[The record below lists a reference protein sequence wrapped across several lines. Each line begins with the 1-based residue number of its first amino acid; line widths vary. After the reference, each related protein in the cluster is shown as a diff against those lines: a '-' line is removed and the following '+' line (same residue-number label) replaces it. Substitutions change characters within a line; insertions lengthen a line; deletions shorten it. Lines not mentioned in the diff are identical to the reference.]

1 MKMKPHRDLGLGIR
15 DSRVSRRAILKSAG
29 ALVVSFSLA
38 PSEIF
43 GQAVATLVGNP
54 PKDVDGW
61 LVINTDGTVTALTG
75 KCEMGQGLYTAQTQL
90 VAEELGVELH
100 RVKLIQC
107 ITGVTPDQGVT
118 SGAQSH
124 PQNFNHANLALAAAT
139 AREALLQMASKQ
151 WDVPVDRLTA
161 GNGVVR
167 HGTRVISYG
176 ELIGGKQFNLT
187 LNPSAKRKAPRE
199 WTIMGNPVKRLDM
212 PEMVTG
218 RFEFVHNVRVPGMV
232 HGRVV
237 RPPTVGATVASVD
250 ESSVSGMPGFIKVV
264 TKKDFVG
271 VVCEKQW
278 QAVQA
283 ANRLKVSWTPGP
295 KLPPQA
301 TFYDHMRKQ
310 PSRDTLLVDSRDVDA
325 MLTKAAQVVRSTYL
339 HPYHMHG
346 SVGASCAVADV
357 KADSATVWSPTQGVY
372 PQRDS
377 CAMVLGMKPQQVK
390 VIYTRGSGCY
400 GINGADTVSYDAAL
414 LSQAVGRPVRV
425 QLSRKDEM
433 VHENF
438 GLAFVVDQRV
448 GLDAAGNIVAWDY
461 EAWSPTRGGRPGHTL
476 PGNQVTGY
484 LAGFQPAAFVP
495 RSPAPPPAGPLANG
509 SNVVPSY
516 VTGTVNGAAGGTGIV
531 TSERMLS
538 RVVESPFWTGPLRS
552 PNRLQNTFAHECMM
566 DELAFAAKAD
576 PVEFRLRH
584 LRDPRLRAVV
594 QAAAKAATWQA
605 RPSPADIARLKSSP
619 TGASAVGLATSQVGL
634 DFSRAKSRTLSGRGI
649 SCVLY
654 EGDNGYCAM
663 VAEVDVHLDTGVV
676 DVTRLV
682 MALDSGPISNPDG
695 LRNQAEGGALHGMSR
710 ALFEEVM
717 WDDEKVTS
725 VDWRTYRTFP
735 VGFKIPKLDTVLI
748 NSMEA
753 EACGAGETS
762 ITVTAAAI
770 GNAIFDA
777 TGVRVREV
785 PFTPERLL
793 RQLRTN

>member
-1 MKMKPHRDLGLGIR
+1 M
-15 DSRVSRRAILKSAG
+15 LKAGG
-29 ALVVSFSLA
+29 ALVVSFALS
-38 PSEIF
+38 PSNVF
-43 GQAVATLVGNP
+43 GQAVATLVGSP
-54 PKDVDGW
+54 PKELDGW
-61 LVINTDGTVTALTG
+61 LSIAADGTVTAFTG

-90 VAEELGVELH
+90 VAEELGVTMD

-107 ITGVTPDQGVT
+107 ITGTTPDQGVT

-139 AREALLQMASKQ
+139 ARETLVHMASRQ
-151 WDVPVDRLTA
+151 WGIPAERLTP

-167 HGTRVISYG
+167 YQERTISYG
-176 ELIGGKQFNLT
+176 ELIGGKKFDIA
-187 LNPSAKRKAPRE
+187 LNPNARRKAPRE
-199 WTIMGNPVKRLDM
+199 WTILGNPIRRLDM

-218 RFEFVHNVRVPGMV
+218 RFEYAHNVRVPGMV

-250 ESSVSGMPGFIKVV
+250 ESSVSAMPGFIKVV
-264 TKKDFVG
+264 VKKDFVG

-283 ANRLKVSWTPGP
+283 ANQLKVQWKPGP

-301 TFYDHMRKQ
+301 SFYDHMRTL
-310 PSRDTLLVDSRDVDA
+310 PSRDTYLVDSKDVDA
-325 MLTKAAQVVRSTYL
+325 TLAKAAQVVRSTYL

-346 SVGASCAVADV
+346 SIGASCAVADV

-390 VIYTRGSGCY
+390 VIYARGSGCY

-433 VHENF
+433 AHENF

-448 GLDAAGNIVAWDY
+448 GLDTAGNIIAWDY
-461 EAWSPTRGGRPGHTL
+461 EAWSPTRGGRPGHTQ
-476 PGNQVTGY
+476 PGNQISGY
-484 LAGFQPAAFVP
+484 LTGFQPASFAP
-495 RSPAPPPAGPLANG
+495 RTPAPAPVGPLANG

-516 VTGTVNGAAGGTGIV
+516 VTGTVDGVAGGTGTV
-531 TSERMLS
+531 KCERMLS
-538 RVVESPFWTGPLRS
+538 RIVESPFWTGPLRS
-552 PNRLQNTFAHECMM
+552 PSRLQNTFAHECMF
-566 DELAFAAKAD
+566 DELAAAVKAD
-576 PVEFRLRH
+576 PVEYRLRH

-594 QAAAKAATWQA
+594 QTAAKAANWQP
-605 RPSPADIARLKSSP
+605 RPSPRTP
-619 TGASAVGLATSQVGL
+619 NGEGGTGTGTRNRVVE
-634 DFSRAKSRTLSGRGI
+634 GRGVA
-649 SCVLY
+649 CVLY
-654 EGDNGYCAM
+654 EGDNGYCSM
-663 VAEVDVHLDTGVV
+663 IAEVDVHLDTGVV
-676 DVTRLV
+676 DVKRIV

-710 ALFEEVM
+710 ALFEEVT

-735 VGFKIPKLDTVLI
+735 VGFKIPKLETVLI
-748 NSMEA
+748 NTMEA

-777 TGVRVREV
+777 TGVRLRQV
-785 PFTPERLL
+785 PFTPERIKQALL
-793 RQLRTN
+793 R

>member
-1 MKMKPHRDLGLGIR
+1 MNG
-15 DSRVSRRAILKSAG
+15 VSRRAVLKAGG
-29 ALVVSFSLA
+29 ALVVSFALS
-38 PSEIF
+38 PSDVF
-43 GQAVATLVGNP
+43 GQAVATLVGSP
-54 PKDVDGW
+54 PKELDGW
-61 LVINTDGTVTALTG
+61 LSIASDGTVTAFTG

-90 VAEELGVELH
+90 VAEELGVTMD

-107 ITGVTPDQGVT
+107 ITGTTPDQGVT

-139 AREALLQMASKQ
+139 ARETLVQMASKQ
-151 WDVPVDRLTA
+151 WGIPAERLTP

-167 HGTRVISYG
+167 HQERTISYG
-176 ELIGGKQFNLT
+176 ELIGGKKFDIA
-187 LNPSAKRKAPRE
+187 LNPNAKRKAPRE
-199 WTIMGNPVKRLDM
+199 WTILGNPIKRLDM

-218 RFEFVHNVRVPGMV
+218 RFEYAHNVRVPGMV

-237 RPPTVGATVASVD
+237 RPPTVGATVASPVSD
-250 ESSVSGMPGFIKVV
+250 IESSVSAMPGFIKVV
-264 TKKDFVG
+264 VKKDFVG

-283 ANRLKVSWTPGP
+283 ANQMKVQWNAGP

-301 TFYDHMRKQ
+301 SFYDHMRTL
-310 PSRDTLLVDSRDVDA
+310 PSRDTYLVDSKDVDA
-325 MLTKAAQVVRSTYL
+325 TLAKAAQVVRSTYL

-346 SVGASCAVADV
+346 SIGASCAVADV

-390 VIYTRGSGCY
+390 VIYARGSGCY

-433 VHENF
+433 AHENF

-448 GLDAAGNIVAWDY
+448 GLDAAGNIIGWDY
-461 EAWSPTRGGRPGHTL
+461 EAWSPTRGGRPGHTQ
-476 PGNQVTGY
+476 PGNQISGY
-484 LAGFQPAAFVP
+484 LTGFQPAAFAP
-495 RSPAPPPAGPLANG
+495 RTPAPPPVGPLANG

-516 VTGTVNGAAGGTGIV
+516 VSGTVDGVAGGTGTV
-531 TSERMLS
+531 KCERMLS
-538 RVVESPFWTGPLRS
+538 RIVESPFWTGPLRS
-552 PNRLQNTFAHECMM
+552 PSRLQNTFAHECML
-566 DELAFAAKAD
+566 DELAAAVKAD
-576 PVEFRLRH
+576 PVEYRLRH

-594 QAAAKAATWQA
+594 QAAAKAANWRP
-605 RPSPADIARLKSSP
+605 RPSPGSQNGEPGTGTGPKNRVAR
-619 TGASAVGLATSQVGL
+619 
-634 DFSRAKSRTLSGRGI
+634 GRGV

-654 EGDNGYCAM
+654 EGDNGYCSM
-663 VAEVDVHLDTGVV
+663 IAEVEVHLDSGIVNV
-676 DVTRLV
+676 NRIV

-710 ALFEEVM
+710 ALFEEVT
-717 WDDEKVTS
+717 WDEEKVTS

-735 VGFKIPKLDTVLI
+735 VGFKIPKLETVLI
-748 NSMEA
+748 NTLEA

-777 TGVRVREV
+777 TGVRLRQV
-785 PFTPERLL
+785 PFTPERIKQALV
-793 RQLRTN
+793 R

>member
-1 MKMKPHRDLGLGIR
+1 MTASRREWDS
-15 DSRVSRRAILKSAG
+15 DSRLSRRAMLKGTG
-29 ALVVSFSLA
+29 ALVVSFALA
-38 PSEIF
+38 PFDLF

-54 PKDVDGW
+54 PKEVDGW
-61 LVINTDGTVTALTG
+61 LVINADGTVTALTG
-75 KCEMGQGLYTAQTQL
+75 KCEMGHGLYTAQTQL
-90 VAEELGVELH
+90 VAEELGVQLE

-107 ITGVTPDQGVT
+107 ITGTTPDQGVT

-167 HGTRVISYG
+167 HGLRTVSYG
-176 ELIGGKQFNLT
+176 ELIGGRKFNLS
-187 LNPSAKRKAPRE
+187 LNPAAKRKSPRE
-199 WTIMGNPVKRLDM
+199 WTILGNPVKRLDM

-218 RFEFVHNVRVPGMV
+218 HFLYVHNLRVPGMV

-237 RPPTVGATVASVD
+237 RPPTVGATVDAID
-250 ESSVSGMPGFIKVV
+250 ESSVSGMPGFLKVV

-271 VVCEKQW
+271 VVFEKQW
-278 QAVQA
+278 QAVQG
-283 ANRLKVSWTPGP
+283 ANQLKVTWKPGP
-295 KLPPQA
+295 ALPPQA
-301 TFYDHMRKQ
+301 AFYDHMRKQ
-310 PSRDTLLVDSRDVDA
+310 PSRDTLLVDSKDVEPTLA
-325 MLTKAAQVVRSTYL
+325 KAAQVVRSTYL

-346 SVGASCAVADV
+346 SIGASCAVADV

-377 CAMVLGMKPQQVK
+377 CAMVL

-425 QLSRKDEM
+425 QLTRKDEM
-433 VHENF
+433 MHENF

-448 GLDAAGNIVAWDY
+448 GLDSAGNIIAWDY
-461 EAWSPTRGGRPGHTL
+461 EAWSPTRGGRPGYSQ
-476 PGNQVTGY
+476 PGNQVTGF
-484 LAGFQPAAFVP
+484 LAGFAPAPFAP
-495 RSPAPPPAGPLANG
+495 RSPAPAPTGALANG

-516 VTGTVNGAAGGTGIV
+516 VTGTIDGESGGTGTV
-531 TSERMLS
+531 KCERMLS
-538 RVVESPFWTGPLRS
+538 RVVDSPFWTGPLRS
-552 PNRLQNTFAHECMM
+552 PSRLQNTFAHECMM
-566 DELAFAAKAD
+566 DELAAAAKAD
-576 PVEFRLRH
+576 PVEYRLRH

-594 QAAAKAATWQA
+594 QAAAKAANWQA
-605 RPSPADIARLKSSP
+605 RSSP
-619 TGASAVGLATSQVGL
+619 NPEPGTSIQNRSTQNREPQVV
-634 DFSRAKSRTLSGRGI
+634 SGRGI

-676 DVTRLV
+676 DVKRLV

-710 ALFEEVM
+710 ALFEEVT
-717 WDDEKVTS
+717 WDNEKVTS

-735 VGFKIPKLDTVLI
+735 VGFKIPKLEAVLI
-748 NSMEA
+748 NTLEA

-762 ITVTAAAI
+762 ITVTAGAI

-777 TGVRVREV
+777 TGRRLRQV

-793 RQLRTN
+793 SHLRTNCCDQP

>member
-1 MKMKPHRDLGLGIR
+1 MT
-15 DSRVSRRAILKSAG
+15 VSRRAMLKAG
-29 ALVVSFSLA
+29 GSLVVAFALT
-38 PSEIF
+38 PSDVF

-54 PKDVDGW
+54 PKELDGW
-61 LVINTDGTVTALTG
+61 LSIAADGTVTALTG
-75 KCEMGQGLYTAQTQL
+75 KCEMGHGLYTAQTQL
-90 VAEELGVELH
+90 VAEELGVPMD
-100 RVKLIQC
+100 RIKLIQC
-107 ITGVTPDQGVT
+107 VTGTTPDQGVT

-139 AREALLQMASKQ
+139 ARETLVQMASKQ
-151 WDVPVDRLTA
+151 WGVPADRLTP

-167 HGTRVISYG
+167 HQERTISYG
-176 ELIGGKQFNLT
+176 ELIGGKKFNIA
-187 LNPSAKRKAPRE
+187 LNPNAKRKAPRE
-199 WTIMGNPVKRLDM
+199 WTILGNPIKRLDM

-218 RFEFVHNVRVPGMV
+218 RFEYAHNVRVPGMV

-237 RPPTVGATVASVD
+237 RPPTVGATVASAASD
-250 ESSVSGMPGFIKVV
+250 IESSVKAMPGLIKVV
-264 TKKDFVG
+264 VKKDFVG
-271 VVCEKQW
+271 IVCEKQW

-283 ANRLKVSWTPGP
+283 ANQMKVQWTPGP

-301 TFYDHMRKQ
+301 SFYDHMRTL
-310 PSRDTLLVDSRDVDA
+310 PSRDTYLVDSKDVDA
-325 MLTKAAQVVRSTYL
+325 TLAKAAQVVRSTYL

-346 SVGASCAVADV
+346 SIGASCAVADV
-357 KADSATVWSPTQGVY
+357 KADSATIWSPTQGVY

-390 VIYTRGSGCY
+390 VIYARGSGCY

-433 VHENF
+433 ANENF

-448 GLDAAGNIVAWDY
+448 GLDTAGNIIAWDY
-461 EAWSPTRGGRPGHTL
+461 EGWSPIRGGRPGYTQ
-476 PGNQVTGY
+476 PGNQITGY
-484 LAGFQPAAFVP
+484 LAGFPPAPFAP
-495 RSPAPPPAGPLANG
+495 RTPAPPPAGPLANG

-516 VTGTVNGAAGGTGIV
+516 VTGTVDGAAGGTGTV
-531 TSERMLS
+531 KCERMLS

-552 PNRLQNTFAHECMM
+552 PSRLQNTFAHECMM
-566 DELAFAAKAD
+566 DELAAAAKAD
-576 PVEFRLRH
+576 PVEYRLRH

-594 QAAAKAATWQA
+594 QAAAKAAKWQA
-605 RPSPADIARLKSSP
+605 RPSPRQPP
-619 TGASAVGLATSQVGL
+619 TTNQVSQGRGLA
-634 DFSRAKSRTLSGRGI
+634 
-649 SCVLY
+649 CVLY

-663 VAEVDVHLDTGVV
+663 VADVDVHLDTGVV
-676 DVTRLV
+676 DVKHLV

-710 ALFEEVM
+710 ALFEEVT
-717 WDDEKVTS
+717 WDAEKVTS

-735 VGFKIPKLDTVLI
+735 VGFKIPRLETVLI
-748 NSMEA
+748 NSLEA

-777 TGVRVREV
+777 TGMRLRQV
-785 PFTPERLL
+785 PFSPERIKQSVDA
-793 RQLRTN
+793 RR

>member
-1 MKMKPHRDLGLGIR
+1 M
-15 DSRVSRRAILKSAG
+15 LKAGG
-29 ALVVSFSLA
+29 ALIVSFALEPTDA
-38 PSEIF
+38 F

-54 PKDVDGW
+54 PKEVDGW
-61 LVINTDGTVTALTG
+61 LSIAADGSVTAYTG

-90 VAEELGVELH
+90 VAEELSVPID

-107 ITGVTPDQGVT
+107 ITGTTPDQGVT

-124 PQNFNHANLALAAAT
+124 PQNFNHSNLALAAAT

-151 WDVPVDRLTA
+151 WGVPVERLTA

-167 HGTRVISYG
+167 NSERTITYG
-176 ELIGGKQFNLT
+176 ELIGGRKFNLS
-187 LNPSAKRKAPRE
+187 LNPAAKRKVPRE
-199 WTIMGNPVKRLDM
+199 WTIMGNSVKRLDM

-218 RFEFVHNVRVPGMV
+218 LFEYVHNLRVPGMV

-237 RPPTVGATVASVD
+237 RPPTVGATLVTVD
-250 ESSVSGMPGFIKVV
+250 ESSVSSMAGFIKIV
-264 TKKDFVG
+264 TKNNFVG
-271 VVCEKQW
+271 VVFEKQW
-278 QAVQA
+278 QAIQA
-283 ANRLKVSWTPGP
+283 ANQLKVTWKPGP
-295 KLPPQA
+295 ALPPQA
-301 TFYDHMRKQ
+301 TFYDHMRTL
-310 PSRDTLLVDSRDVDA
+310 PSRDTFLVNSNDVDA
-325 MLTKAAQVVRSTYL
+325 MLAKAAQVVRSTYL
-339 HPYHMHG
+339 HPYQMHG
-346 SVGASCAVADV
+346 SIGSSCAVADV
-357 KADSATVWSPTQGVY
+357 KADSATIWSPTQGVY

-390 VIYTRGSGCY
+390 VIYSRGSGCY

-433 VHENF
+433 AHENF

-448 GLDAAGNIVAWDY
+448 GLDSAGNIITWDY
-461 EAWSPTRGGRPGHTL
+461 EAWSPTRGGRPGHTQ

-484 LAGFQPAAFVP
+484 LAGFQPIAFVP
-495 RSPAPPPAGPLANG
+495 RSPAPAPAGPLANG
-509 SNVVPSY
+509 QNVVPSY
-516 VTGTVNGAAGGTGIV
+516 VSGTIGGVSGGTGTIK
-531 TSERMLS
+531 SERMLA

-566 DELAFAAKAD
+566 DELAAAVKAD
-576 PVEFRLRH
+576 PVEYRLRH
-584 LRDPRLRAVV
+584 LSDRRLRAVV
-594 QAAAKAATWQA
+594 QAAAKAANWQT
-605 RPSPADIARLKSSP
+605 RPSPA
-619 TGASAVGLATSQVGL
+619 AVGLDRSSVGL
-634 DFSRAKSRTLSGRGI
+634 DFSRAKSRIASGRGI
-649 SCVLY
+649 ACVLY

-663 VAEVDVHLDTGVV
+663 TADVDVNVDTGAI
-676 DVTRLV
+676 DVKRLV

-725 VDWRTYRTFP
+725 VDWRTYKTFP
-735 VGFKIPKLDTVLI
+735 VGFKAPKLETVLI
-748 NSMEA
+748 NTMDA
-753 EACGAGETS
+753 EANGAGETS

-777 TGVRVREV
+777 TGVRLRQV
-785 PFTPERLL
+785 PFTPERVLQ
-793 RQLRTN
+793 QLSSR

>member
-1 MKMKPHRDLGLGIR
+1 MT
-15 DSRVSRRAILKSAG
+15 VSRRAMLKAG
-29 ALVVSFSLA
+29 GSLVVSFALT
-38 PSEIF
+38 PSDVF

-54 PKDVDGW
+54 PKELDGW
-61 LVINTDGTVTALTG
+61 LSIAADGTVTALTG
-75 KCEMGQGLYTAQTQL
+75 KCEMGHGLHTAQTQL
-90 VAEELGVELH
+90 VAEELGVPID
-100 RVKLIQC
+100 RITLIQC
-107 ITGVTPDQGVT
+107 VTGTTPDQGVT

-139 AREALLQMASKQ
+139 ARETLVQMASKQ
-151 WDVPVDRLTA
+151 WGVPADRLTP

-167 HGTRVISYG
+167 HQERTISYG
-176 ELIGGKQFNLT
+176 ELIGGRKFNIA
-187 LNPSAKRKAPRE
+187 LNPNAKRKAPRE
-199 WTIMGNPVKRLDM
+199 WTILGNPIKRLDM

-218 RFEFVHNVRVPGMV
+218 RFEYAHNVRVPGMV
-232 HGRVV
+232 HARVV
-237 RPPTVGATVASVD
+237 RPPTVGATVASAVSD
-250 ESSVSGMPGFIKVV
+250 IERSVNAMPGFIKVV
-264 TKKDFVG
+264 VKKDFVG

-283 ANRLKVSWTPGP
+283 ANQLKVQWKPGP
-295 KLPPQA
+295 TLPPQA
-301 TFYDHMRKQ
+301 GFYDHMRTL
-310 PSRDTLLVDSRDVDA
+310 PSRDTYLVDSKDVDPTLA
-325 MLTKAAQVVRSTYL
+325 KAANVVRSTYL

-346 SVGASCAVADV
+346 SIGASCAVADV
-357 KADSATVWSPTQGVY
+357 KADSATIWSPTQGVY

-377 CAMVLGMKPQQVK
+377 CAMLLGMKPQQVK

-433 VHENF
+433 ANENF

-448 GLDAAGNIVAWDY
+448 GLDAAGNIIAWDY
-461 EAWSPTRGGRPGHTL
+461 EGWSPIRGGRPGYTQ

-484 LAGFQPAAFVP
+484 LAGFPPAPFAP
-495 RSPAPPPAGPLANG
+495 RTPAPPPAGPLANG

-516 VTGTVNGAAGGTGIV
+516 VTGTVDATAGGTGTV
-531 TSERMLS
+531 KCERMLS

-552 PNRLQNTFAHECMM
+552 PSRLQNTFAHECMM
-566 DELAFAAKAD
+566 DEAAAAAKAD
-576 PVEFRLRH
+576 PVEYRLRH

-594 QAAAKAATWQA
+594 QSAAKAANWQV
-605 RPSPADIARLKSSP
+605 RPSPAG
-619 TGASAVGLATSQVGL
+619 TGTRSTVA
-634 DFSRAKSRTLSGRGI
+634 SGRGI
-649 SCVLY
+649 ACVLY

-663 VAEVDVHLDTGVV
+663 VAHVDVHLDTGVV

-710 ALFEEVM
+710 ALFEEVT
-717 WDDEKVTS
+717 WDAEKVTS

-735 VGFKIPKLDTVLI
+735 VGFKIPRLETVLI
-748 NSMEA
+748 NSLEA

-777 TGVRVREV
+777 TGMRLRQV
-785 PFTPERLL
+785 PFSPERIKQAGVDA
-793 RQLRTN
+793 RR

>member
-1 MKMKPHRDLGLGIR
+1 M
-15 DSRVSRRAILKSAG
+15 LKASG

-38 PSEIF
+38 PADVF

-54 PKDVDGW
+54 PKELDGW
-61 LVINTDGTVTALTG
+61 LVINADGTVTALTG

-90 VAEELGVELH
+90 VAEELGVELN
-100 RVKLIQC
+100 RVTLIQC
-107 ITGVTPDQGVT
+107 ITGTTPDQGVT

-167 HGTRVISYG
+167 HGTRTISYG
-176 ELIGGKQFNLT
+176 ELIGGRRFNLS
-187 LNPSAKRKAPRE
+187 LNPAAKRKVPRE
-199 WTIMGNPVKRLDM
+199 WTILGTPVKRLDM

-237 RPPTVGATVASVD
+237 RPPTVGASLASPLSEI
-250 ESSVSGMPGFIKVV
+250 ESSVSGMPGFIRVV

-271 VVCEKQW
+271 VVFEKQW

-283 ANRLKVSWTPGP
+283 VNRLKVIWTPGP

-325 MLTKAAQVVRSTYL
+325 TLAKAAQVVRSTYL

-414 LSQAVGRPVRV
+414 LSQAAGRPVRV

-448 GLDAAGNIVAWDY
+448 GLDNAGNIIAWDY

-476 PGNQVTGY
+476 PGNQVTGH
-484 LAGFQPAAFVP
+484 LAGFQPAPLVP
-495 RSPAPPPAGPLANG
+495 RSPAPDPNVGPGGMTVAQGLSPVLANG
-509 SNVVPSY
+509 QNVVPSY
-516 VTGTVNGAAGGTGIV
+516 VQGAIAGKPGGTGTVR
-531 TSERMLS
+531 SERMLA
-538 RVVESPFWTGPLRS
+538 RVVASPFWTGPLRS

-566 DELAFAAKAD
+566 DELAAAAKAD
-576 PVEFRLRH
+576 PVEYRLRH

-594 QAAAKAATWQA
+594 QAASKAAGWQA
-605 RPSPADIARLKSSP
+605 RPSPNGELGTR
-619 TGASAVGLATSQVGL
+619 TGTGTGTRNRVAQ
-634 DFSRAKSRTLSGRGI
+634 GRGI
-649 SCVLY
+649 ACVLY

-663 VAEVDVHLDTGVV
+663 VADVDVHVDTGVV
-676 DVTRLV
+676 SVTRLV

-710 ALFEEVM
+710 ALFEEVT

-725 VDWRTYRTFP
+725 MDWRTYRTFP
-735 VGFKIPKLDTVLI
+735 VGFKIPKLETVLI

-785 PFTPERLL
+785 PFTPVRLL
-793 RQLRTN
+793 RQLKTN

>member
-1 MKMKPHRDLGLGIR
+1 MTIRTRRDVGLGIR
-15 DSRVSRRAILKSAG
+15 DSRVSRRAMLKASG
-29 ALVVSFSLA
+29 ALMVSFSLA
-38 PSEIF
+38 PSNVF
-43 GQAVATLVGNP
+43 GQAVATLVGSP
-54 PKDVDGW
+54 SKEVDGW
-61 LVINTDGTVTALTG
+61 LQINADGTVTAFTG

-90 VAEELGVELH
+90 VAEELGLPMN

-107 ITGVTPDQGVT
+107 ITGTTPDQGVT

-139 AREALLQMASKQ
+139 AREALVQMASKHFG
-151 WDVPVDRLTA
+151 VPADRLTP

-167 HGTRVISYG
+167 HQERTISYA
-176 ELIGGKQFNLT
+176 ELLGGKKFDIS
-187 LNPSAKRKAPRE
+187 LNPNAKRKSPRE
-199 WTIMGNPVKRLDM
+199 WTILGNPVKRLDM
-212 PEMVTG
+212 PDMVTG
-218 RFEFVHNVRVPGMV
+218 RYEYVHNVRVPGMV
-232 HGRVV
+232 HARVV
-237 RPPTVGATVASVD
+237 RPPTVGATLVSVD
-250 ESSVSGMPGFIKVV
+250 ESSVRAIPGFIKVV

-283 ANRLKVSWTPGP
+283 ANQLKVIWKPGP

-301 TFYDHMRKQ
+301 SFYDHMRKL
-310 PSRDTLLVDSRDVDA
+310 PSRDTLLVDSKDVDA
-325 MLTKAAQVVRSTYL
+325 TLAKAAQVVRSTYL

-346 SVGASCAVADV
+346 SIGASCAVADV

-377 CAMVLGMKPQQVK
+377 CAMLLGMKPQQVK
-390 VIYTRGSGCY
+390 VIYARGAGCY

-433 VHENF
+433 AHENF
-438 GLAFVVDQRV
+438 GLAFVVDQRA
-448 GLDAAGNIVAWDY
+448 GLDAAGNIIAWDY
-461 EAWSPTRGGRPGHTL
+461 EAWSPTRGGRPGHTQ

-484 LAGFQPAAFVP
+484 LAGFPPAPFAA
-495 RSPAPPPAGPLANG
+495 RSPAPAPTGPLANG

-516 VTGTVNGAAGGTGIV
+516 VTGTIDGTAGGTGTV
-531 TSERMLS
+531 KCERMLS
-538 RVVESPFWTGPLRS
+538 RIVESPFWTGPLRS
-552 PNRLQNTFAHECMM
+552 PSRLQNTFAHECMM

-576 PVEFRLRH
+576 PVEYRLRH

-594 QAAAKAATWQA
+594 QAAAKAANWV
-605 RPSPADIARLKSSP
+605 P
-619 TGASAVGLATSQVGL
+619 TTNHQPPTTNYNPPTTNRVAP
-634 DFSRAKSRTLSGRGI
+634 GRGI
-649 SCVLY
+649 ACVLY
-654 EGDNGYCAM
+654 EGDNGYCSV
-663 VAEVDVHLDTGVV
+663 VAEVNVHRDTGAI

-682 MALDSGPISNPDG
+682 IALDAGPISNPDG
-695 LRNQAEGGALHGMSR
+695 IRNQAEGGALHGMSR

-735 VGFKIPKLDTVLI
+735 VGFKIPKIETVLI
-748 NSMEA
+748 NSLEA
-753 EACGAGETS
+753 EANGAGETS

-770 GNAIFDA
+770 GNAIFNA
-777 TGVRVREV
+777 TGVRLRQV
-785 PFTPERLL
+785 PFSIRGKG
-793 RQLRTN
+793 

>member
-1 MKMKPHRDLGLGIR
+1 MKTGSSRDSGVGIP
-15 DSRVSRRAILKSAG
+15 DSRVSRRAMLQGTG
-29 ALVVSFSLA
+29 ALIVSFALA
-38 PSEIF
+38 PADLF

-54 PKDVDGW
+54 PKAVDGW
-61 LVINTDGTVTALTG
+61 LSIAADGSVTALTG

-100 RVKLIQC
+100 RVKLIEC
-107 ITGVTPDQGVT
+107 ITGTTPDQGVT

-139 AREALLQMASKQ
+139 AREALLQMASTQ
-151 WDVPVDRLTA
+151 WGVPVDRLTA

-167 HGTRVISYG
+167 HGTQAISYG
-176 ELIGGKQFNLT
+176 ELIGGRQFNLS
-187 LNPSAKRKAPRE
+187 LNPAAKRKAPRE
-199 WTIMGNPVKRLDM
+199 WTILGNSVKRLDM

-218 RFEFVHNVRVPGMV
+218 RFEYVHNVRVPGMV

-237 RPPTVGATVASVD
+237 RPPTVGATVDTVD
-250 ESSVSGMPGFIKVV
+250 ESSVSRMPGFIKVV
-264 TKKDFVG
+264 VKKDFVG
-271 VVCEKQW
+271 VVFEKQW
-278 QAVQA
+278 QAIQA
-283 ANRLKVSWTPGP
+283 ANEIRVTWKPGP
-295 KLPPQA
+295 TLPPQ
-301 TFYDHMRKQ
+301 TSFYDHMRTQ
-310 PSRDTLLVDSRDVDA
+310 PSRDTLLVNSNDVDA
-325 MLTKAAQVVRSTYL
+325 TLAKAAQVVRSTYL
-339 HPYHMHG
+339 HPYQMHG
-346 SVGASCAVADV
+346 SVGTSCAVADV
-357 KADSATVWSPTQGVY
+357 RADAATVWSPTQGVY

-433 VHENF
+433 AHENF

-448 GLDAAGNIVAWDY
+448 GLDSAGNIIAWDY
-461 EAWSPTRGGRPGHTL
+461 EAWSPTRGGRPGHTQ
-476 PGNQVTGY
+476 PGNQVTGF
-484 LAGFQPAAFVP
+484 LAGFPPLPFVP

-509 SNVVPSY
+509 QNVVPSY
-516 VTGTVNGAAGGTGIV
+516 VTGTVDGVAGGTGTV
-531 TSERMLS
+531 KCERMLS

-566 DELAFAAKAD
+566 DELAAAAKAD
-576 PVEFRLRH
+576 PVEYRLRH

-594 QAAAKAATWQA
+594 QSASKAASWQA
-605 RPSPADIARLKSSP
+605 RPSPVLNRQAPTSNRIAQGR
-619 TGASAVGLATSQVGL
+619 GLA
-634 DFSRAKSRTLSGRGI
+634 
-649 SCVLY
+649 CVLY

-663 VAEVDVHLDTGVV
+663 VAEVDVHIETGVV
-676 DVTRLV
+676 DVKRLV

-710 ALFEEVM
+710 ALFEEVT

-735 VGFKIPKLDTVLI
+735 VGFKIPKLETVLV
-748 NSMEA
+748 NTMEA

-777 TGVRVREV
+777 TGVRLRQV
-785 PFTPERLL
+785 PFTPERIQQ
-793 RQLRTN
+793 QLRAI

>member
-1 MKMKPHRDLGLGIR
+1 MT
-15 DSRVSRRAILKSAG
+15 VSRRAMLKAG
-29 ALVVSFSLA
+29 GSLVVSFALT
-38 PSEIF
+38 PSDVF
-43 GQAVATLVGNP
+43 GQAVASLVGNP
-54 PKDVDGW
+54 PKELDGW
-61 LVINTDGTVTALTG
+61 LSIAADGTVTALTG
-75 KCEMGQGLYTAQTQL
+75 KCEMGHGLYTAQTQL
-90 VAEELGVELH
+90 VAEELGVPMD
-100 RVKLIQC
+100 RIKLIQC
-107 ITGVTPDQGVT
+107 VTGTTPDQGVT

-139 AREALLQMASKQ
+139 ARETLVQMASKQ
-151 WDVPVDRLTA
+151 WGVPADRLTP

-167 HGTRVISYG
+167 HQERTISYG
-176 ELIGGKQFNLT
+176 ELIGGRKFNIA
-187 LNPSAKRKAPRE
+187 LNPNAKRKAPRE
-199 WTIMGNPVKRLDM
+199 WTILGNPIKRLDM

-218 RFEFVHNVRVPGMV
+218 RFEYAHNVRVPGMV

-237 RPPTVGATVASVD
+237 RPPTVGATVASTASD
-250 ESSVSGMPGFIKVV
+250 IESSVNAMPGFIKVV
-264 TKKDFVG
+264 VKKDFVG

-283 ANRLKVSWTPGP
+283 ANQVKVQWKPGP

-301 TFYDHMRKQ
+301 SFYDHMRTL
-310 PSRDTLLVDSRDVDA
+310 PSRDTYLVDSKDVDA
-325 MLTKAAQVVRSTYL
+325 TLAKAAQVVRSTYL

-346 SVGASCAVADV
+346 SIGASCAVADV
-357 KADSATVWSPTQGVY
+357 KADNATIWSPTQGVY

-390 VIYTRGSGCY
+390 VIYARGSGCY

-433 VHENF
+433 ANENF

-448 GLDAAGNIVAWDY
+448 GLDAAGNIIAWDY
-461 EAWSPTRGGRPGHTL
+461 EGWSPIRGGRPGYTQ
-476 PGNQVTGY
+476 PGNQITGY
-484 LAGFQPAAFVP
+484 LAGFPPAPFAP
-495 RSPAPPPAGPLANG
+495 RTPAPPPAGPLANG

-516 VTGTVNGAAGGTGIV
+516 VTGTVDGAAGGTGTV
-531 TSERMLS
+531 KCERMLS

-552 PNRLQNTFAHECMM
+552 PSRLQNTFAHECMM
-566 DELAFAAKAD
+566 DELAAAAKAD
-576 PVEFRLRH
+576 PVEYRLRH

-594 QAAAKAATWQA
+594 QAAAKAANWQA
-605 RPSPADIARLKSSP
+605 RPSPRQPP
-619 TGASAVGLATSQVGL
+619 TTNQVAQGRGLA
-634 DFSRAKSRTLSGRGI
+634 
-649 SCVLY
+649 CVLY

-663 VAEVDVHLDTGVV
+663 VADVDVHLDTGVV
-676 DVTRLV
+676 DVKRLV

-710 ALFEEVM
+710 ALFEEVT
-717 WDDEKVTS
+717 WDAEKVTS

-735 VGFKIPKLDTVLI
+735 VGFKIPRLETVLI
-748 NSMEA
+748 NSLEA

-777 TGVRVREV
+777 TGMRLRQV
-785 PFTPERLL
+785 PFSPERIKQSGVTSALEC
-793 RQLRTN
+793 

>member
-1 MKMKPHRDLGLGIR
+1 MKSSRDLGLGIG
-15 DSRVSRRAILKSAG
+15 DSGVSRRAMLKASG
-29 ALVVSFSLA
+29 ALVVSFALV
-38 PSEIF
+38 PTDVF

-54 PKDVDGW
+54 PKELDGW
-61 LVINTDGTVTALTG
+61 LSIAADGTVTALTG
-75 KCEMGQGLYTAQTQL
+75 KCEMGHGLYTAQTQL
-90 VAEELGVELH
+90 VAEELGVPMD
-100 RVKLIQC
+100 RITLIQC
-107 ITGVTPDQGVT
+107 VTGTTPDQGVT

-139 AREALLQMASKQ
+139 ARETLVQMASKQ
-151 WDVPVDRLTA
+151 WGVPADRLTP

-167 HGTRVISYG
+167 HQERTISYG
-176 ELIGGKQFNLT
+176 ELIGGKKFNIA
-187 LNPSAKRKAPRE
+187 LNPNAKRKAPRE
-199 WTIMGNPVKRLDM
+199 WTILGNPIKRLDM

-218 RFEFVHNVRVPGMV
+218 RFEYAHNVRVPGMV

-237 RPPTVGATVASVD
+237 RPPTVGATVASTVSD
-250 ESSVSGMPGFIKVV
+250 IESSVNAIPGFIKVV
-264 TKKDFVG
+264 VKKDFVG

-283 ANRLKVSWTPGP
+283 VSKVKVQWKPGP
-295 KLPPQA
+295 ALPPQA
-301 TFYDHMRKQ
+301 SFYDRMRTL
-310 PSRDTLLVDSRDVDA
+310 PSRDTYLVDSKDVDA
-325 MLTKAAQVVRSTYL
+325 TLAKAAQVVRSTYL

-346 SVGASCAVADV
+346 SIGASCAVADV
-357 KADSATVWSPTQGVY
+357 KADSATIWSPTQGVY

-390 VIYTRGSGCY
+390 VIYARGSGCY

-433 VHENF
+433 ANENF

-448 GLDAAGNIVAWDY
+448 GLDTAGNIIAWDY
-461 EAWSPTRGGRPGHTL
+461 ESWSPTRGGRPGYTQ
-476 PGNQVTGY
+476 PGNQITGY
-484 LAGFQPAAFVP
+484 LAGFQPAPFAP
-495 RSPAPPPAGPLANG
+495 RTPAPPPAGPLANG

-516 VTGTVNGAAGGTGIV
+516 VTGTVDGAAGGTGTV
-531 TSERMLS
+531 KCERMLS

-552 PNRLQNTFAHECMM
+552 PSRLQNTFAHECMM
-566 DELAFAAKAD
+566 DELAAAAKAD
-576 PVEFRLRH
+576 PVEYRLRH

-594 QAAAKAATWQA
+594 QAAAKAANWQA
-605 RPSPADIARLKSSP
+605 RPSPTSEPGTR
-619 TGASAVGLATSQVGL
+619 TGTG
-634 DFSRAKSRTLSGRGI
+634 TLNPVASGRGI
-649 SCVLY
+649 ACVLY
-654 EGDNGYCAM
+654 EGDNGYCSM
-663 VAEVDVHLDTGVV
+663 VADVDVHLDTGVV
-676 DVTRLV
+676 DVKRLV

-710 ALFEEVM
+710 ALFEEVT
-717 WDDEKVTS
+717 WDAEKVTS

-735 VGFKIPKLDTVLI
+735 VGFKIPRLETVLI
-748 NSMEA
+748 NTLEA

-777 TGVRVREV
+777 TGLRLRQV
-785 PFTPERLL
+785 PFSPERIKQSGIDA
-793 RQLRTN
+793 RR

>member
-1 MKMKPHRDLGLGIR
+1 MT
-15 DSRVSRRAILKSAG
+15 VSRRAMLKAG
-29 ALVVSFSLA
+29 GSLVVSFTLT
-38 PSEIF
+38 PSDVF
-43 GQAVATLVGNP
+43 GQAVASLVGNP
-54 PKDVDGW
+54 SKEVDGW
-61 LVINTDGTVTALTG
+61 LSIATDGTVTAFTG
-75 KCEMGQGLYTAQTQL
+75 KCEMGHGLYTAQTQL
-90 VAEELGVELH
+90 VAEELGVPMN
-100 RVKLIQC
+100 RIKLIQC
-107 ITGVTPDQGVT
+107 VTGVTPDQGVT

-139 AREALLQMASKQ
+139 ARETLVQMASKQ
-151 WDVPVDRLTA
+151 WGVPADRLTP

-167 HGTRVISYG
+167 HQERTISYG
-176 ELIGGKQFNLT
+176 ELIGGRKFAIA
-187 LNPSAKRKAPRE
+187 LNPSAKRKSPRE
-199 WTIMGNPVKRLDM
+199 WTILGNPIKRLDM

-218 RFEFVHNVRVPGMV
+218 RFEYAHNVRVPGMV

-237 RPPTVGATVASVD
+237 RPPTVGATVASTASEI
-250 ESSVSGMPGFIKVV
+250 ESSVKAMPGFIKVV
-264 TKKDFVG
+264 VKKDFIG

-283 ANRLKVSWTPGP
+283 ANQLKVQWKPGP
-295 KLPPQA
+295 KLPAQA
-301 TFYDHMRKQ
+301 SFYDHMRTL
-310 PSRDTLLVDSRDVDA
+310 PSRDTYLVDSKDVDA
-325 MLTKAAQVVRSTYL
+325 TLAKAAQVVRSTYL

-346 SVGASCAVADV
+346 SIGASCAVADV
-357 KADSATVWSPTQGVY
+357 KADSATIWSPTQGVY

-390 VIYTRGSGCY
+390 VIYARGSGCY

-414 LSQAVGRPVRV
+414 LSQAAGRPVRV

-433 VHENF
+433 ANENF

-448 GLDAAGNIVAWDY
+448 GLDAAGNIIAWDY
-461 EAWSPTRGGRPGHTL
+461 ESWSPIRGGRPGYSQ
-476 PGNQVTGY
+476 PGNQITGY
-484 LAGFQPAAFVP
+484 LAGFQPAPFAP
-495 RSPAPPPAGPLANG
+495 RTPAPPPTGPLANG

-516 VTGTVNGAAGGTGIV
+516 VTGTVEGAAGGTGTV
-531 TSERMLS
+531 KCERMLS

-552 PNRLQNTFAHECMM
+552 PSRLQNTFAHECMM
-566 DELAFAAKAD
+566 DELAAAGKAD
-576 PVEFRLRH
+576 PVEYRLRH

-594 QAAAKAATWQA
+594 QAAAKAANWQA
-605 RPSPADIARLKSSP
+605 RPSPNRE
-619 TGASAVGLATSQVGL
+619 LATGTGTRNPVV
-634 DFSRAKSRTLSGRGI
+634 ASGRGI

-663 VAEVDVHLDTGVV
+663 AAEVDVHLDTGVV
-676 DVTRLV
+676 DVKRLV

-710 ALFEEVM
+710 ALFEEVT

-735 VGFKIPKLDTVLI
+735 VGFKIPKLETVLI
-748 NSMEA
+748 NTLEA

-777 TGVRVREV
+777 TGVRLRQV
-785 PFTPERLL
+785 PFSPERIKQAGVDA
-793 RQLRTN
+793 RR